1 MVGMAML
8 IKEKEQENHRKQF
21 MFVLIWVKLQ

>member
-8 IKEKEQENHRKQF
+8 IKEKEQENHRK
-21 MFVLIWVKLQ
+21 